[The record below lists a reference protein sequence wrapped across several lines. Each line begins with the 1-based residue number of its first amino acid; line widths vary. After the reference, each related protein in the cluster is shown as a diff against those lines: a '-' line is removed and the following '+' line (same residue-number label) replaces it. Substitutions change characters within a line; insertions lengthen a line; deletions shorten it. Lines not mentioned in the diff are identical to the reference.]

1 MDNLRDFLVQKYF
14 IRDDEKYAMEQ
25 IASNIIN
32 LLNADKNNYFDV
44 TGFARTSV
52 LQPSCGRMRKN
63 IFTKSLR
70 QEFFFYS

>member
-52 LQPSCGRMRKN
+52 C
-63 IFTKSLR
+63 SLL
-70 QEFFFYS
+70 EAGWEKYFYKELKAGKFF